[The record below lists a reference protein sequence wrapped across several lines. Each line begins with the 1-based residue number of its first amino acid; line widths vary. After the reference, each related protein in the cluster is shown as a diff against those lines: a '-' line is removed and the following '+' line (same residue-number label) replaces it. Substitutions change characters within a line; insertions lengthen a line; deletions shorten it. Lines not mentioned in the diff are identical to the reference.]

1 MKLKL
6 KVRGKNDNYL
16 VLLGKG
22 DIARGPTVEENWLVG
37 NSRSTLKI
45 FRDEACSRK
54 RDLKSVTHLQMQPD
68 TSNVCPR

>member
-1 MKLKL
+1 MKLRL

-45 FRDEACSRK
+45 FRDEAC
-54 RDLKSVTHLQMQPD
+54 
-68 TSNVCPR
+68 